1 MPPIKITRKANPKN
15 VHNREEANPKTVQAA
30 KSLINPNADACRNFT
45 SWFWN
50 QAIEA
55 KRETMILRANNNLR
69 EQICYHLFGDT
80 EAHLDVTK
88 ADIAANQMISDL
100 QVTNVA

>member
-15 VHNREEANPKTVQAA
+15 IHDREKANPKSIQAA
-30 KSLINPNADACRNFT
+30 DPLINSNADACRNFT
-45 SWFWN
+45 SRSWN

-55 KRETMILRANNNLR
+55 KRQTMILRASYNLR
-69 EQICYHLFGDT
+69 EQICHHLFGD
-80 EAHLDVTK
+80 AKIHLDVTK
-88 ADIAANQMISDL
+88 ADIAANQMIPDL